1 MVQRKGIFLIQMTSR
16 SRTDSEKAL
25 HDIWAVAQLDSEAL
39 EWINMKG
46 EEPALPS
53 TYKTGV
59 CAQSSIAAAGLA
71 AAELWRHRT
80 GEIQTV
86 TVNMKEAA
94 MAFRSE
100 RYAELDGSPVR
111 KEPDSIH
118 GFYRCGDGGWIQIH
132 SNYPNH
138 RDGVVKALGC
148 EASREG
154 VAGKL
159 TNLKASTAEDLLTGF
174 ALPAGMMRTP
184 EEWSR
189 HPQSLALSELPLLE
203 IEKIG
208 DGPPIEFTSDPQRPM
223 EGVRVLEMTKVI
235 AGPVIGRTLAEYGA
249 EILWINGPHLD
260 VIENLVL
267 DMSRGKY
274 PAELDLRYQNGRSK
288 LRELASEADVFIQG
302 YRPGSLASKGFSPED
317 LSEIRPG
324 IICVELSAFSHLGP
338 WAHRRGF
345 DSIVQTVSGIGYEG
359 GKTAG
364 LEGMVHLPCQALD
377 HATGYLGAFGAM
389 IALMRRAEEGGSWRI
404 RVSLAQTGRWLTSL
418 GKVNNMD
425 AREISPEEIE
435 AFLQSEDSPYGNISY
450 TRPAAVLSRTA
461 SFWEP
466 VPSPFGT
473 YEAKWQK
480 E

>member
-1 MVQRKGIFLIQMTSR
+1 MTSR
-16 SRTDSEKAL
+16 SGTDSKKAL
-25 HDIWAVAQLDSEAL
+25 HDIWAVAHLDSEAL
-39 EWINMKG
+39 EWLNLEG
-46 EEPALPS
+46 EEPVLPS
-53 TYKTGV
+53 TYKIGV

-80 GEIQTV
+80 RETQTV
-86 TVNMKEAA
+86 SVNMKEAA

-100 RYAELDGSPVR
+100 RYAELEGSPVR
-111 KEPDSIH
+111 KAPDSIH
-118 GFYRCGDGGWIQIH
+118 GFYRCGDEGWIQIH

-138 RDGVVKALGC
+138 RDGVIKALGC

-154 VAGKL
+154 VARKL
-159 TNLKASTAEDLLTGF
+159 INLKASIAENLLTEL
-174 ALPAGMMRTP
+174 ALPVGMMRTP

-189 HPQSLALSELPLLE
+189 HPQSLALSELPLIE
-203 IEKIG
+203 IERIG
-208 DGPPIEFTSDPQRPM
+208 DGPPIGFKSDPQRPM
-223 EGVRVLEMTKVI
+223 EGIRVLEMTKVI
-235 AGPVIGRTLAEYGA
+235 AGPVIGRTLAEHGA

-260 VIENLVL
+260 VIEALVL
-267 DMSRGKY
+267 DMSRGKH
-274 PAELDLRYQNGRSK
+274 PAELDLRHQNGGSK
-288 LRELASEADVFIQG
+288 LRELAAGADVFIQG
-302 YRPGSLASKGFSPED
+302 YRPGSIASRGFSPED

-359 GKTAG
+359 GKAAG

-425 AREISPEEIE
+425 AREISHEEIE

-450 TRPAAVLSRTA
+450 TRPAAILSRTA

-473 YEAKWQK
+473 YEAKWQA

>member
-1 MVQRKGIFLIQMTSR
+1 MTSR
-16 SRTDSEKAL
+16 SRTDSEEAL
-25 HDIWAVAQLDSEAL
+25 KDIWAVANLTSEAL
-39 EWINMKG
+39 EWSNLQG
-46 EEPALPS
+46 EEPVLPS

-86 TVNMKEAA
+86 SVNMKEAA

-100 RYAELDGSPVR
+100 RYAELEGRPVR
-111 KEPDSIH
+111 KAPNSIH
-118 GFYRCGDGGWIQIH
+118 GFYRCGDEGWIQIH

-159 TNLKASTAEDLLTGF
+159 NNLAASAAEDLLTGF
-174 ALPAGMMRTP
+174 ALPVGMMRTP

-203 IEKIG
+203 IERIG
-208 DGPPIEFTSDPQRPM
+208 DGPPIEFKSSPQRPM

-235 AGPVIGRTLAEYGA
+235 AGPVIGRTLAEHGA
-249 EILWINGPHLD
+249 EILWINGPQLD
-260 VIENLVL
+260 VIEALVL
-267 DMSRGKY
+267 DMSRGKH
-274 PAELDLRYQNGRSK
+274 PTEIDLRHQNGRSK
-288 LRELASEADVFIQG
+288 LRELAAGADVFIQG
-302 YRPGSLASKGFSPED
+302 YRPGSIASRGFSPED
-317 LSEIRPG
+317 LSEIKPG

-338 WAHRRGF
+338 WSHRRGF

-359 GKTAG
+359 GQAAG
-364 LEGMVHLPCQALD
+364 REGMIHLPCQALD
-377 HATGYLGAFGAM
+377 HATGYLGAFGTM
-389 IALMRRAEEGGSWRI
+389 VALLHRSEEGGSWRV

-418 GKVNNMD
+418 GKANHMD
-425 AREISPEEIE
+425 ATEIPREEVN
-435 AFLQSEDSPYGNISY
+435 AFLLSEHSPYGNISY

-466 VPSPFGT
+466 VSSPFGT
-473 YEAKWQK
+473 YEPKWQT

>member
-1 MVQRKGIFLIQMTSR
+1 MTSQPG
-16 SRTDSEKAL
+16 TDSEKAL
-25 HDIWAVAQLDSEAL
+25 RDIWAVAHLDSKAL
-39 EWINMKG
+39 EWINLEG
-46 EEPALPS
+46 VEPVLPS

-71 AAELWRHRT
+71 AAEIWRHRT
-80 GEIQTV
+80 GETQTV
-86 TVNMKEAA
+86 SVNMKEAA

-100 RYAELDGSPVR
+100 RYAELEGSPVR
-111 KEPDSIH
+111 KAPDSIH
-118 GFYRCGDGGWIQIH
+118 GFYRCGDEGWIQIH

-148 EASREG
+148 EASREE
-154 VAGKL
+154 VAKKL
-159 TNLKASTAEDLLTGF
+159 ANLKASTAEDMLTEL

-189 HPQSLALSELPLLE
+189 HPQGLALSKLPLID
-203 IEKIG
+203 IERIG
-208 DGPPIEFTSDPQRPM
+208 DGPPIEFRSGPQRPM

-260 VIENLVL
+260 VIEALVL

-288 LRELASEADVFIQG
+288 LRELAAKADVFIQG
-302 YRPGSLASKGFSPED
+302 YRPGSIAARGFSPED
-317 LSEIRPG
+317 LSEIKPG

-338 WAHRRGF
+338 WSHRRGF

-359 GKTAG
+359 GKAAG
-364 LEGMVHLPCQALD
+364 LEGMIHLPCQALD

-389 IALMRRAEEGGSWRI
+389 IALMHRAEEGGSWRV
-404 RVSLAQTGRWLTSL
+404 RVSLAQTGKWLTSL
-418 GKVNNMD
+418 GKANHMD
-425 AREISPEEIE
+425 ATEISREEIE
-435 AFLQSEDSPYGNISY
+435 AFLQTEYSPYGNISY
-450 TRPAAVLSRTA
+450 TRPAALLSQTA
-461 SFWEP
+461 SFWDP
-466 VPSPFGT
+466 VSSPFGT
-473 YEAKWQK
+473 YEPQWRA